1 MFNLKKINE
10 NLEFHMR
17 ELRRLRSLTLGFTG
31 RSFTLLDLLYSLL
44 NQWSASGLFRSIP
57 FPSPPS
63 FFFSFWWF
71 LTLIKEMYIFSTET
85 LPIKQTRSISFFLSF
100 VAFSQPFL
108 GFSSK
113 AFCVVSL
120 RYNLQQVYM
129 YFRGSGKAAEMKR
142 EAARATMMQA
152 LWIEWKMELGFV
164 YFFSLILW
172 SLHIFSTTCLILLLS
187 LSLSFFFDLLK
198 STWASVGVKT
208 DTLCWLEAAQ
218 VEHMFFFSRFSWNFR
233 GVFGNERAQPFQ
245 FREV

>member
-17 ELRRLRSLTLGFTG
+17 ELRRLRLLTLGFTC

-57 FPSPPS
+57 FSFPLHLF

-71 LTLIKEMYIFSTET
+71 LTLIKEMYIFSMET
-85 LPIKQTRSISFFLSF
+85 LPIKHTRSISFFLSF
-100 VAFSQPFL
+100 VAFSQSFL
-108 GFSSK
+108 GFSSE
-113 AFCVVSL
+113 AFRVVSL

-142 EAARATMMQA
+142 EAARTTMMQA

-164 YFFSLILW
+164 YFFSLVLW
-172 SLHIFSTTCLILLLS
+172 SLHIFSTTCWILL
-187 LSLSFFFDLLK
+187 FFFGFIKKYMGISWSKDRQVCFLQFSQK
-198 STWASVGVKT
+198 KT
-208 DTLCWLEAAQ
+208 SAD
-218 VEHMFFFSRFSWNFR
+218 
-233 GVFGNERAQPFQ
+233 
-245 FREV
+245 

>member
-1 MFNLKKINE
+1 MV
-10 NLEFHMR
+10 
-17 ELRRLRSLTLGFTG
+17 
-31 RSFTLLDLLYSLL
+31 LLADLLLYWICFIRSWISDQHLGYS
-44 NQWSASGLFRSIP
+44 GPYP
-57 FPSPPS
+57 FLPLHL

-187 LSLSFFFDLLK
+187 LSLFFFWFIEKYMGISWSKDRYSLLIRG
-198 STWASVGVKT
+198 STSWTYV
-208 DTLCWLEAAQ
+208 
-218 VEHMFFFSRFSWNFR
+218 FFFKIQL
-233 GVFGNERAQPFQ
+233 EL
-245 FREV
+245 